1 MSRPSSP
8 EAHWDQLETWL
19 NAMTGTLL
27 PETAVDLQH
36 LSREQLDHNLSAVM
50 SHNPA
55 QDYSHKELAKIREL
69 LTYNLIA
76 QTKTE
81 EKKNSRLQQESLSFQ
96 IQAEEARRNL
106 AQAHDQLD
114 RIQAE
119 TQSQREQTHLK
130 EELDTTRR
138 ELKHAYRLQRDP
150 EKEMPNVEFPLTSGL
165 IPPKQEST
173 FQELFNFSRNPAFQ
187 NIPTFMPDPA
197 GGNDIHAYLQDIDF
211 HLQTVA
217 NVTTRDQLYLLR
229 ITSSREV
236 RSFLDRQPDKIK
248 EDYQQLQEALIKEFS
263 DPESDKDSRN
273 EPGMEEDFNFKTLFL
288 RNLHPAVS
296 HHLGVL
302 ACAREMSIQQLRD
315 LAQRAYTKQRNVP
328 EKNVKGAAIYSVS
341 EQCSELALEGTQQRY
356 HDKPVQQVSRHFP
369 INREPQ
375 GHGGTR
381 PKYQAGYPG
390 RSWDRPRPPRNL
402 KDGATWEGPN
412 WPKGNWHSPTQTSG
426 FDWKQQKPSQHAP
439 NKLKHGPPITQDPE
453 NGRSETAEI
462 LRMPQKGRGG
472 QIR

>member
-119 TQSQREQTHLK
+119 TQSQREQQEKDTQEELRRAKALLIRAETELKDRVAKAKAYERHLQSAREEINALCQERTHLK

-165 IPPKQEST
+165 IPPKQESS
-173 FQELFNFSRNPAFQ
+173 FQKGVRNP
-187 NIPTFMPDPA
+187 
-197 GGNDIHAYLQDIDF
+197 
-211 HLQTVA
+211 
-217 NVTTRDQLYLLR
+217 
-229 ITSSREV
+229 
-236 RSFLDRQPDKIK
+236 
-248 EDYQQLQEALIKEFS
+248 
-263 DPESDKDSRN
+263 DSRPPQGGRLFKKPRFPVTVSPLRN
-273 EPGMEEDFNFKTLFL
+273 WTKTL
-288 RNLHPAVS
+288 
-296 HHLGVL
+296 
-302 ACAREMSIQQLRD
+302 
-315 LAQRAYTKQRNVP
+315 
-328 EKNVKGAAIYSVS
+328 
-341 EQCSELALEGTQQRY
+341 
-356 HDKPVQQVSRHFP
+356 
-369 INREPQ
+369 IN
-375 GHGGTR
+375 
-381 PKYQAGYPG
+381 
-390 RSWDRPRPPRNL
+390 N
-402 KDGATWEGPN
+402 
-412 WPKGNWHSPTQTSG
+412 
-426 FDWKQQKPSQHAP
+426 
-439 NKLKHGPPITQDPE
+439 
-453 NGRSETAEI
+453 
-462 LRMPQKGRGG
+462 
-472 QIR
+472 